1 MSSFL
6 DRMKAKMT
14 GSFSRGAPRPKP
26 EQVRKSR
33 NTIRTNRWDERV
45 WEEARKSGPVDDFV
59 HDLITGDEIKGGTR
73 AEFEMAPEMVHDLFM
88 SLYKADPQL
97 EHKRM
102 VDRASYPVRKI
113 MEELLESPQ
122 LQELQDLTAGDPVMS
137 TIGTSTM
144 REAVMQIV
152 TRLPPPPPPP
162 GQGGGK
168 GGGGKG
174 QGEPQQGGGGSG
186 QGQPGDQQQDDSGQG
201 QQGAGQGNKN
211 SSDPQHQKGNDPGQ
225 GGGDQSD
232 EPEDEQDEQEP
243 EDGDGEQDN
252 GEGGNAEWD
261 PDAEEDEGE
270 ADWEAMYD
278 NLLDDMD
285 MDMDI
290 AAALSEAKDQIE
302 ELNDLRKG
310 VGLDDGVWAT
320 MSPEQRFKIAERL
333 KSKEMRELA
342 DVIGRMRRFA
352 LGTRA
357 TRLIDVPHEAFDV
370 EQGDKIQRL
379 LKGQFA
385 LLGHPDTEM
394 EFYRRLADG
403 ELLQFK
409 MRGTEDAGK
418 GPIVAC
424 IDKSGSMSG
433 TPFNWAMGVAEA
445 LRRFASDDER
455 DYHAMFFGANNDR
468 NHFDFPKG
476 KGPWEKIEAFLS
488 VAANGGTQFDGVLTE
503 ALAKAQ
509 SAFDGD
515 AKGKADIVFITDGQ
529 AHLTDEWIDNFNA
542 ERHRVGVRV
551 YSVYIGGAYDYYGEA
566 PNNLLARFSDA
577 VVTVKDLNPES
588 AQKIF
593 ASI

>member
-1 MSSFL
+1 VASFL

-14 GSFSRGAPRPKP
+14 GSFGKGAPRPKP

-45 WEEARKSGPVDDFV
+45 WEEARKSGPIDDFV
-59 HDLITGDEIKGGTR
+59 HDLITGDEIKGGSR
-73 AEFEMAPEMVHDLFM
+73 EAFEMAPETVHDLFM
-88 SLYKADPQL
+88 ALYKADPQL

-102 VDRASYPVRKI
+102 VDRSAYPVRKI

-122 LQELQDLTAGDPVMS
+122 LQELQDITNGDPVMS

-144 REAVMQIV
+144 RDAVMEIV

-162 GQGGGK
+162 GQGQGK

-174 QGEPQQGGGGSG
+174 QGEQQGGGGG
-186 QGQPGDQQQDDSGQG
+186 QGQPGDGQGEG

-211 SSDPQHQKGNDPGQ
+211 SGKPEHQKQDPNDQ
-225 GGGDQSD
+225 QDDEEQQD
-232 EPEDEQDEQEP
+232 EPEEQDDSEG
-243 EDGDGEQDN
+243 DGDGEKDN
-252 GEGGNAEWD
+252 GEGGDAEWD

-278 NLLDDMD
+278 NLLEDMD
-285 MDMDI
+285 LGMDLD
-290 AAALSEAKDQIE
+290 AALSDAKDAIE

-310 VGLDDGVWAT
+310 VGIDDGTWAT

-333 KSKEMRELA
+333 KSPEMRTLA

-418 GPIVAC
+418 GPIVIA
-424 IDKSGSMSG
+424 IDKSGSMQG

-445 LRRFASDDER
+445 LRRFAADDER
-455 DYHAMFFGANNDR
+455 DYHAMFFGNNNDR

-488 VAANGGTQFDGVLTE
+488 VVANGGTQFDGVLTE
-503 ALAKAQ
+503 ALQKAQ
-509 SAFDGD
+509 TAFDGD
-515 AKGKADIVFITDGQ
+515 AKGKADIVFVTDGQ
-529 AHLTDEWIDNFNA
+529 AHLTDEWIDSFNA
-542 ERHRVGVRV
+542 EKARVGVRV
-551 YSVYIGGAYDYYGEA
+551 FSVYIGGAYDYYGEGA
-566 PNNLLARFSDA
+566 NTLLSRFSDA
-577 VVTVKDLNPES
+577 VITVKDLNPES